1 MTSRRPAVMASRY
14 AIASGHELAS
24 QAGLE
29 ILQAGGNAVD
39 AGVAAGLA
47 LGVVH
52 SDLVNV
58 AGVAPVMI
66 RMAETQ
72 QVITIDGV
80 GTWPRK
86 ASSELFEQQYAGG
99 IPKGIMRTVVPGAPA
114 AWLTALRDFGTMK
127 FGEVARF
134 AIHYAKEGFPAFPLF
149 VNYITDNQAGYQ
161 STGENQRIYLP
172 NGRPPKVD
180 ELFVQSDLAASLQ
193 YMADKESA
201 AGGLRN
207 NGLQAA
213 YDAFYRGDIA
223 RKFCDYH
230 KENGGLLTLE
240 DLAEYQVSYE
250 QPLKVRLDGY
260 DIYCCGPWSQGI
272 SLAQMFGLIGGV
284 DIKALGHNTPD
295 YIHFLT
301 EALKLVFA
309 DRERHVAD
317 PRFVNVPVEQ
327 MLDLGYLR
335 SRSELIF
342 AHKAWPQMPPAG
354 DPVAGCNLIP
364 DEADQISLMQG
375 GDDTQVSRFQTS
387 PPPDGPTAPDTSYV
401 CVIDG
406 QGNMFSAT
414 PSDSSHDGTV
424 VPGTGLCPST
434 RGCQSR
440 GISGSINSVAP
451 GKRPRLTPNP
461 ALVLRDGEPLMTL
474 GTPGGDVQ
482 IQAMV
487 QVFLNAVC
495 FGMDIQTA
503 IESPRFATF
512 SFPGSF
518 APNAYYPGLLML
530 EQRLPEDTAH
540 KLKSLGHNIKWWPDW
555 SWKAGGVCAI
565 QANTESGILY
575 AGADPRRAGI
585 ALGY

>member
-1 MTSRRPAVMASRY
+1 VIAKKY

-58 AGVAPVMI
+58 AGVAPIMI
-66 RMAETQ
+66 RMAKTR
-72 QVITIDGV
+72 QVITIDGL
-80 GTWPRK
+80 GTWPRR
-86 ASSELFEQQYAGG
+86 ASCELFERQYAGG
-99 IPKGIMRTVVPGAPA
+99 IPKGILRTVVPGAPA
-114 AWLTALRDFGTMK
+114 AWLSALRDFGTMN

-134 AIHYAKEGFPAFPLF
+134 AIRYAKEGFPAFPLF
-149 VNYITDNQAGYQ
+149 VNYITEHQVGYQ
-161 STGENQRIYLP
+161 STEENQRIYLP

-193 YMADKESA
+193 YMADQESA
-201 AGGLRN
+201 AGGSRN

-230 KENGGLLTLE
+230 KENGGLLTPD
-240 DLAEYQVSYE
+240 DLAEYQVRFE
-250 QPLKVRLDGY
+250 QPLKVGLDGF

-272 SLAQMFGLIGGV
+272 SLAQMLGLIGGIDV
-284 DIKALGHNTPD
+284 KVLGHNTPE
-295 YIHFLT
+295 YIHVLT

-317 PRFVNVPVEQ
+317 PRFVNVPVGQ
-327 MLDLGYLR
+327 MLDPGYLR
-335 SRSELIF
+335 LRSELIY

-354 DPVAGCNLIP
+354 DPAAGRNLIS
-364 DEADQISLMQG
+364 DEADQISLMHG
-375 GDDTQVSRFQTS
+375 GDDTPVAKFQTS
-387 PPPDGPTAPDTSYV
+387 PLPDGPTAPDTSYV
-401 CVIDG
+401 CVIDD

-424 VPGTGLCPST
+424 IPGSGLCPST
-434 RGCQSR
+434 RGSQSR
-440 GISGSINSVAP
+440 GISGCINSVAP

-461 ALVLRDGEPLMTL
+461 ALVLRDDEPFMTL

-482 IQAMV
+482 IQAMT
-487 QVFLNAVC
+487 QVFLNVIY

-503 IESPRFATF
+503 IEAPRFATF

-518 APNAYYPGLLML
+518 APNDYYPGLLML
-530 EQRLPEDTAH
+530 EQRLPEETAD
-540 KLKSLGHNIKWWPDW
+540 KLKSFGHDIKWWPEW

-565 QANTESGILY
+565 QANPDSGILY
-575 AGADPRRAGI
+575 AGADPRRASI
-585 ALGY
+585 ALGD